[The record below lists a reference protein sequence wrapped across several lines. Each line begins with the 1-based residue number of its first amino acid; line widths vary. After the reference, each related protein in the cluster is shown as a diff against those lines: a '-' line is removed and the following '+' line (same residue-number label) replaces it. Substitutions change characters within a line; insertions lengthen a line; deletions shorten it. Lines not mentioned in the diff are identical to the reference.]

1 MYFRGPSRPANCL
14 FTKYRP
20 GPEAGPRTRRFFNVS
35 IHSSF
40 RTGSSAAKHRNV
52 LSRLERLEKLEAADR
67 WNANEDGLF
76 GMPKVRSIK
85 IALKKKKK
93 KKDDEEDDKK

>member
-1 MYFRGPSRPANCL
+1 M
-14 FTKYRP
+14 
-20 GPEAGPRTRRFFNVS
+20 S

-40 RTGSSAAKHRNV
+40 HTSSGGTKHRNV

-67 WNANEDGLF
+67 WNSAEQGCT

-85 IALKKKKK
+85 VAMKKKKK
-93 KKDDEEDDKK
+93 EKEGDAPAEEKK

>member
-1 MYFRGPSRPANCL
+1 MYEENF
-14 FTKYRP
+14 
-20 GPEAGPRTRRFFNVS
+20 VS

-40 RTGSSAAKHRNV
+40 RSSGSAVKHRNV

-67 WNANEDGLF
+67 WNPAEDGLF

-85 IALKKKKK
+85 VVMKKKKK
-93 KKDDEEDDKK
+93 KTDEDDDKK